1 MERGKINNCVKKFGL
16 VKKLSI
22 KPQHKYKSVKT
33 TIHLLRSER
42 TPTWLG
48 RSNINMCIDGKKRF
62 PGDTSLSDIRK
73 MYSYD
78 DVILGATIEES
89 LKKEGL
95 DGTWTIPQK
104 RKIFNNIISLQN
116 EPLQLIPADV
126 NKNKIVVS
134 KESDT
139 IEKDQEERVQIG
151 ETEVNNTDKV
161 SWTKKNHCTTKI
173 LKIMWNRKKWW
184 K

>member
-1 MERGKINNCVKKFGL
+1 MERGKINNRVKKFGL

-33 TIHLLRSER
+33 MIHLLRSER

-73 MYSYD
+73 MYSY
-78 DVILGATIEES
+78 VQL
-89 LKKEGL
+89 LKKVCL

-104 RKIFNNIISLQN
+104 RKFFNNIISLQN

-139 IEKDQEERVQIG
+139 IEKDQEERVKIG
-151 ETEVNNTDKV
+151 ETEVNNTDKI
-161 SWTKKNHCTTKI
+161 SWTKKNCRTTKI
-173 LKIMWNRKKWW
+173 LKIMRIRRKWW

>member
-73 MYSYD
+73 MYSYVKYKRLRMNIKNHQTRRSWTNTLNMD
-78 DVILGATIEES
+78 SFSGRRYILME
-89 LKKEGL
+89 
-95 DGTWTIPQK
+95 
-104 RKIFNNIISLQN
+104 KIFLCIFQ
-116 EPLQLIPADV
+116 
-126 NKNKIVVS
+126 
-134 KESDT
+134 
-139 IEKDQEERVQIG
+139 G
-151 ETEVNNTDKV
+151 
-161 SWTKKNHCTTKI
+161 
-173 LKIMWNRKKWW
+173 
-184 K
+184 